1 MAIFCIFSL
10 FAGVLIY
17 FLPETRDLP
26 LPETMWDAVRMLNNT
41 EQNRCVGGMRKND
54 EHEEH
59 HEDEMDHYYV
69 EKGQQEGRDKEEEDE
84 GEDVYLYTN
93 VSKR

>member
-1 MAIFCIFSL
+1 MAIFCVFSL

-26 LPETMWDAVRMLNNT
+26 LPDTMWDAIRMLKTTNAH
-41 EQNRCVGGMRKND
+41 RCAGVVVGDVGQ
-54 EHEEH
+54 EEA
-59 HEDEMDHYYV
+59 EM
-69 EKGQQEGRDKEEEDE
+69 GEEEDE
-84 GEDVYLYTN
+84 EEDDSNEDAPLYTN